1 MLHTNHLFF
10 AYLTIVHSLRG
21 DREHA
26 AEQLIQDGVPAQLD
40 VGRNRH
46 ARRDMEI
53 RRRVAQAHPFDRG
66 ARTNGAVLLGGAE
79 SMGACLRRPPPG
91 RWVRSW
97 CSAPRSAPP
106 GRLFTSVAGD
116 GVAPN
121 AVHPPLEETIRREI
135 ERFDL
140 DLRVLLGEDKQTRC
154 RGPTP
159 LPRSRVRC
167 HAVRRRQAAA
177 RASPLLRSYA
187 PRADE
192 RPRPLARSESA
203 AWPCVRP

>member
-53 RRRVAQAHPFDRG
+53 PSRRPTPSIAVRGRTARCCSAALNPWARVCVDHLLAVGFARGAPRPGRRR
-66 ARTNGAVLLGGAE
+66 
-79 SMGACLRRPPPG
+79 
-91 RWVRSW
+91 
-97 CSAPRSAPP
+97 P
-106 GRLFTSVAGD
+106 GRLLTSVAGD

-121 AVHPPLEETIRREI
+121 AVHPPMEETIRREI

-140 DLRVLLGEDKQTRC
+140 DLRVLLGEDKQT
-154 RGPTP
+154 
-159 LPRSRVRC
+159 
-167 HAVRRRQAAA
+167 
-177 RASPLLRSYA
+177 
-187 PRADE
+187 
-192 RPRPLARSESA
+192 
-203 AWPCVRP
+203 